1 MYNMETWCIVF
12 LEIYKV
18 TRTSKENI
26 FMKVKYHSETIQ
38 SKYLYK
44 RSSHDKTYTAKMNKQ
59 LIMTLMHLE
68 NEVYIC

>member
-1 MYNMETWCIVF
+1 MF
-12 LEIYKV
+12 LEICKV

-38 SKYLYK
+38 RKYLHK
-44 RSSHDKTYTAKMNKQ
+44 RSSHDKTYTVKMNKQ

-68 NEVYIC
+68 NQVYIC